1 MCDIILIMIPNKD
14 ISIHILKQEDIPMLQ
29 EFYPYTISYELA
41 SMLYHQMMNDI
52 TYGVYKETELV
63 GIIQLYERDND
74 VYEIG
79 YRTKHLCMHKGYMST
94 GVQLVVET
102 NRDKKIYAKVEET
115 NIFSIKILENT
126 GFLLE
131 VNKDG
136 VLIYGNV
143 LK

>member
-1 MCDIILIMIPNKD
+1 
-14 ISIHILKQEDIPMLQ
+14 MLQ

-79 YRTKHLCMHKGYMST
+79 YRTKYLCMHKGYMST

-102 NRDKKIYAKVEET
+102 NRDKKIYAKVEEM